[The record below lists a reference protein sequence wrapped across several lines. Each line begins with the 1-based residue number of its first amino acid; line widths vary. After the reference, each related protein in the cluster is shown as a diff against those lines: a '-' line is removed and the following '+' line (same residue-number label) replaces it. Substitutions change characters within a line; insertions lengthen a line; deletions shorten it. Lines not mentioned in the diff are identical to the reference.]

1 MDFGISGLRALVC
14 GASRGLGFACAAALA
29 AEGVEVTLAAR
40 NHESLVR
47 AAELIEENGGSKVR
61 TVAADVSTPSG
72 RDALLAASAAPDI
85 LVTNAGG
92 PASADF
98 RALTLADWRNALD
111 TNFLSAVELSR
122 AVVDGMIERG
132 FGRIVNITSLTVRMP
147 VQRLELSNASRLAL
161 TGFVSGVA
169 RQLAPQGVTV
179 NNLLPGVIQ
188 TERIRELGQTAQDLL
203 ARVPAG
209 RAGTTREFG
218 AACAFLCSRQAAYI
232 TGQNLLVDGGLCP
245 ITV

>member
-1 MDFGISGLRALVC
+1 M
-14 GASRGLGFACAAALA
+14 
-29 AEGVEVTLAAR
+29 AAR
-40 NHESLVR
+40 NHESLLR
-47 AAELIEENGGSKVR
+47 AAARIEENGGSKVR
-61 TVAADVSTPSG
+61 TVAADVATPSG

-98 RALTLADWRNALD
+98 RALTLADWHTALD

-122 AVVDGMIERG
+122 AVVDGMIQRR

-161 TGFVSGVA
+161 TGFVSGIA

-179 NNLLPGVIQ
+179 NNLLPGVIE
-188 TERIRELGQTAQDLL
+188 TERIRELGKTAQDLL

-209 RAGTTREFG
+209 RAGTPNEFG
-218 AACAFLCSRQAAYI
+218 AACAFLCSRQAPYI

>member
-1 MDFGISGLRALVC
+1 MDLGISGLRALVC

-29 AEGVEVTLAAR
+29 AEGAEVTLVAR

-47 AAELIEENGGSKVR
+47 AAAQIEQNGGSKVS

-72 RDALLAASAAPDI
+72 REALLAASAAPDI

-92 PASADF
+92 PASVDF
-98 RALTLADWRNALD
+98 RALTLADWRAALD
-111 TNFLSAVELSR
+111 A
-122 AVVDGMIERG
+122 GI
-132 FGRIVNITSLTVRMP
+132 
-147 VQRLELSNASRLAL
+147 
-161 TGFVSGVA
+161 A

-179 NNLLPGVIQ
+179 NNLLPGVIE
-188 TERIRELGQTAQDLL
+188 TERVRELGQTAQELL

-209 RAGTTREFG
+209 RAGTPDEFG